1 MKLRRNNLYDEM
13 LLMRDQLLTRIEIL
27 EDEVDYLTEENMYY
41 SKQLYTLET
50 DINTL
55 FTRMS
60 QIRKYV
66 NRLEYQESSK
76 EINKE
81 SQETP

>member
-1 MKLRRNNLYDEM
+1 M
-13 LLMRDQLLTRIEIL
+13 LLMRDHLLTRIEIL
-27 EDEVDYLTEENMYY
+27 EDEVEYLTEENMYY
-41 SKQLYTLET
+41 SKQLYALET

-66 NRLEYQESSK
+66 SRLEYQESSK
-76 EINKE
+76 EINTE
-81 SQETP
+81 S

>member
-1 MKLRRNNLYDEM
+1 M

-41 SKQLYTLET
+41 SKQIYELET

-60 QIRKYV
+60 QIRNYV

>member
-1 MKLRRNNLYDEM
+1 MKLRNNNLYDEM

-41 SKQLYTLET
+41 SKQLYALET

-81 SQETP
+81 SQETS

>member
-1 MKLRRNNLYDEM
+1 MNLRRNNLYDEM
-13 LLMRDQLLTRIEIL
+13 LLIRNQLLTRIEML
-27 EDEVDYLTEENMYY
+27 EDEVEYLTEENNYY

-66 NRLEYQESSK
+66 NRLEYQEGSK

-81 SQETP
+81 S

>member
-1 MKLRRNNLYDEM
+1 MNLRKNNLYDEM
-13 LLMRDQLLTRIEIL
+13 LLIRNQLLTRIEML
-27 EDEVDYLTEENMYY
+27 EDEVEYLTEENNYY

-66 NRLEYQESSK
+66 NRLEYQEGSK

-81 SQETP
+81 S